1 MHQKQPPA
9 TIAALVAGGG
19 ELWARLGPAR
29 SATRAALK
37 SRATAG
43 ILFIL
48 ADLRQCRSP
57 FVPLFLDLLRRPLL
71 SFLLSVPA
79 REVQSAHRP
88 ESFRGSPL
96 IEVDSLID
104 RLDLEKIF
112 ARRAALHVDLG
123 CGNGSFLCAL
133 AQRIPE
139 KNFLGI
145 ERLLG
150 RIRSATRKAAKIG
163 NVRLLRMESS
173 YVVRY
178 LLPTRS
184 VETFYLLFP
193 DPWPKRRHWRR
204 RLVTEDFLS
213 AISQALVENGT
224 FRIAT
229 DQREYF
235 EKMKEMARANS
246 NFAIIDPSVADLP
259 LTKFEK
265 TFRAQGAPIHW
276 LELRKVSPVR

>member
-1 MHQKQPPA
+1 
-9 TIAALVAGGG
+9 
-19 ELWARLGPAR
+19 
-29 SATRAALK
+29 
-37 SRATAG
+37 
-43 ILFIL
+43 
-48 ADLRQCRSP
+48 
-57 FVPLFLDLLRRPLL
+57 LL

-79 REVQSAHRP
+79 CEVQLAHRP

-104 RLDLEKIF
+104 RLDLEKTF
-112 ARRAALHVDLG
+112 GRQATLHVDLG
-123 CGNGSFLCAL
+123 CGDGSFLCAL
-133 AQRIPE
+133 ALRMPE

-163 NVRLLRMESS
+163 NVRLLRMESF
-173 YVVRY
+173 YAVRY
-178 LLPTRS
+178 LLPAGS

-204 RLVTEDFLS
+204 RIVTEDFLS

-229 DQREYF
+229 DQNEYF

-246 NFAIIDPSVADLP
+246 NFAIIDPTVTDLP

-265 TFRAQGAPIHW
+265 TFRTQGASIHW
-276 LELRKVSPVR
+276 LELRKISPVR